1 MAPATHRSRTRFSHV
16 DTIPNGLYKIAI
28 ETRTGAEYGV
38 AFLHDG
44 RLRGGDSGMAYL
56 GTYRQDGQLFS
67 ADLSVTQHRHVPGA
81 VHALGLNDVRVEL
94 HGVDDANMVRVQG
107 TSPKSSLMRFT
118 ARLSQIAD

>member
-1 MAPATHRSRTRFSHV
+1 MPAP
-16 DTIPNGLYKIAI
+16 IPNGLYKIAF

-38 AFLHDG
+38 AYLHDG

-56 GTYRQDGQLFS
+56 GTYKQDGQLFS

-81 VHALGLNDVRVEL
+81 VHAFGLNDVRVEL
-94 HGVDDANMVRVQG
+94 HGVVDDANMVRVQG
-107 TSPKSSLMRFT
+107 SSPESSLVRFT